1 MKELWKDVYQ
11 YILGGVIVLAFVA
24 VLILMLLKGVDEN
37 PVLNTMV
44 GAFASG
50 VIMVITYFFGS
61 SKGSSEKNELLKNGK

>member
-24 VLILMLLKGVDEN
+24 VLILMLLKGVEDN

-61 SKGSSEKNELLKNGK
+61 SKGSSEKNSLLTK